1 MIITKEGVHFENA
14 IKQIEETKKVGIALK
29 MDGATLQLVEGF
41 TKAKLLIVHNKR
53 KYEVFCFDGKGP
65 KLIPGN
71 AAEPMVVTKKD
82 EDLYL
87 VYQVNTHVRFH
98 LGELDL
104 SEVIKGGEG
113 YNPQL
118 VPLSKLQKGASKN

>member
-1 MIITKEGVHFENA
+1 M
-14 IKQIEETKKVGIALK
+14 IEETKKVSIALK

-53 KYEVFCFDGKGP
+53 KYKVFIFDGKRP

-71 AAEPMVVTKKD
+71 AAGPMVVTKKD

-87 VYQVNTHVRFH
+87 VHQINTLVSYY
-98 LGELDL
+98 LDELDL

-118 VPLSKLQKGASKN
+118 VPLSKLQKGT